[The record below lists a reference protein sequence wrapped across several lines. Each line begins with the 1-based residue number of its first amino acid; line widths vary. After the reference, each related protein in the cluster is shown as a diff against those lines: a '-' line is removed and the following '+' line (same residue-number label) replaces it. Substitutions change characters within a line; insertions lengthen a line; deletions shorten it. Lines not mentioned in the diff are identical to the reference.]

1 VCSSDLG
8 SAEPL
13 EGPLAAERT
22 MVANAKKAGLMLAGA
37 ASQKYMMAISDQQ
50 EIMGA
55 IADMV
60 IEGYA
65 MDSVVLR
72 TQKLIERQ
80 GEARSKLAIAM
91 AQVSIT
97 LSMEKIEA
105 AAKKV
110 VAAVSEGD
118 MLRTQLVILRRLF
131 KYEPFNLIG
140 LTQQIANRIIEA
152 GKYVTS

>member
-1 VCSSDLG
+1 
-8 SAEPL
+8 
-13 EGPLAAERT
+13 
-22 MVANAKKAGLMLAGA
+22 
-37 ASQKYMMAISDQQ
+37 
-50 EIMGA
+50 
-55 IADMV
+55 
-60 IEGYA
+60 
-65 MDSVVLR
+65 
-72 TQKLIERQ
+72 
-80 GEARSKLAIAM
+80 
-91 AQVSIT
+91 
-97 LSMEKIEA
+97 MEKIEA